1 MFKHEY
7 DQLIREHFDLTD
19 SYTRKYITSLKEDA
33 QQDQLLN
40 ALSSALYE
48 KIVSKVDDID
58 FGTIP
63 LSRGDI
69 TKVQGFASTE
79 ECLNIIR
86 NLVIQYK
93 QNPTIVDV
101 VISAVNNIIER
112 KALFIK
118 GYALNA

>member
-48 KIVSKVDDID
+48 KMLYWAATDK
-58 FGTIP
+58 
-63 LSRGDI
+63 SRLL
-69 TKVQGFASTE
+69 E
-79 ECLNIIR
+79 
-86 NLVIQYK
+86 
-93 QNPTIVDV
+93 
-101 VISAVNNIIER
+101 
-112 KALFIK
+112 IK
-118 GYALNA
+118 GVINHRTSANDELSDILNLCETFYRIAGGDK